1 MGSVFSLP
9 LGQCF
14 GVEMAMCSKI
24 FYGLADHLDIGVPTV
39 AVWMGEKEELYLFYV
54 DHYDFGGGHFGP

>member
-1 MGSVFSLP
+1 
-9 LGQCF
+9 
-14 GVEMAMCSKI
+14 MCSKI

-39 AVWMGEKEELYLFYV
+39 AVWMGEKEELYLFYD